1 MPLPKGRTIKNDED
15 EGDED
20 LDSLL
25 DGLDA
30 AIKSNSQRKLGDA
43 IDAMLDDD
51 AVPPHAQGGEDDAD
65 ADEKPIVKK
74 SGSKK
79 KAAEEAV
86 VEEKAEDELEQGGNA
101 GDSGVAEDEHSDD
114 SAVAGDS
121 EEAGGEE
128 SAEEEVVATG
138 TQPGPLV
145 KKLQAIGYK
154 VDATLD
160 EETAADLLIQHHA
173 QSAEVANNNAHLIR
187 LGQQVFGNP
196 ELLSKLTGVTRG
208 QHQDDG
214 NVATRGGEE
223 VVSKSNTT
231 PAALEKLAK
240 LGTKWKT
247 LAAKPEYDPA
257 WEASGVSF
265 NGRMF
270 TAPAN
275 KPELSDIAHK
285 LNIHRDW
292 QLKQLEIS
300 ADLPD
305 LIDSVREALSGQ
317 NTTGGLTEEKLREI
331 IQQDHSTMAHKAVA
345 RKIAEENAGWIFLHA
360 GGKAVLDPAGKLILT
375 KNGEA
380 YNKYFEMLR
389 AQGMNPNTPEGLK
402 NMSDIAISLTGID
415 DAKAE
420 SKKNIAGVDGVIAPG
435 KKQLSNDAAG
445 KGGNASL
452 ASDKAARLKAREKEK
467 ATGKSGG
474 KAGIAAKTGGSQD
487 THSTNRPVNPVKSL
501 EAEFAAALRDG
512 GITDSNVRFGEG
524 DGDED

>member
-1 MPLPKGRTIKNDED
+1 M
-15 EGDED
+15 
-20 LDSLL
+20 
-25 DGLDA
+25 
-30 AIKSNSQRKLGDA
+30 
-43 IDAMLDDD
+43 
-51 AVPPHAQGGEDDAD
+51 
-65 ADEKPIVKK
+65 
-74 SGSKK
+74 
-79 KAAEEAV
+79 
-86 VEEKAEDELEQGGNA
+86 
-101 GDSGVAEDEHSDD
+101 
-114 SAVAGDS
+114 AGDS

-360 GGKAVLDPAGKLILT
+360 GGKAVLDPAGKPILT